1 MPFEIIELIYTFIP
15 QEIFIIIMA
24 GILYLIY
31 NFLKSKGE
39 KWISQGSKRN

>member
-15 QEIFIIIMA
+15 GEIFIIIMA

-31 NFLKSKGE
+31 DFLKSKGE

>member
-15 QEIFIIIMA
+15 REIFIIIMA

-31 NFLKSKGE
+31 DFLKSKGE